1 MKISIKIK
9 KTHFYAFQCF
19 PELSVR
25 FKNVFLE
32 PDWAINVQKMLLKVF
47 PGTKTRVFDK
57 KHNFRIFFNFFK
69 FYELHFI

>member
-32 PDWAINVQKMLLKVF
+32 PDWAINVQKMLLKAF

-57 KHNFRIFFNFFK
+57 KNNIRHFFNFFK